1 MDLKVVSKIE
11 DGTDRRE
18 VHHTTYQMR
27 NTFKQFADGVAS
39 ELDVH
44 CYLQHAA
51 AADLC
56 PKGGSVLD
64 VCCGRGLL
72 LPFLRYRGSAP
83 ALYVGVDAEP
93 RNARWKD
100 GADPRREAA
109 QKEGGWGFRTVFVEA
124 LVDDMAGKVAREV
137 VVQVPAAV
145 HQGKGFDLI
154 VYTSAIEHMQP
165 EAQAKSLVECGKL
178 ANPGTLM
185 YLSCPITEP
194 GRSGYDAQYAAHV
207 YEPTEAEIATW
218 LNQAGWRILSR
229 TGLCTG
235 SKAYRRLLSGKD
247 LEEAERIYRL
257 LPREFALPTIAA
269 LLPASAQEVA
279 YVCGRRKPG
288 LFEED

>member
-1 MDLKVVSKIE
+1 VADLKVVSKIE

-83 ALYVGVDAEP
+83 SLYVGVDAEP
-93 RNARWKD
+93 RYARWKD
-100 GADPRREAA
+100 GADPRRESA
-109 QKEGGWGFRTVFVEA
+109 QKEGGWSFKTVFVES
-124 LVDDMAGKVAREV
+124 LVDDMFDKVHAALAGPDGMRL
-137 VVQVPAAV
+137 
-145 HQGKGFDLI
+145 FDLI

-165 EAQAKSLVECGKL
+165 TAQASSLVQCGKL
-178 ANPGTLM
+178 AHPGTLM

-235 SKAYRRLLSGKD
+235 SKTYRRLLSGRD
-247 LEEAERIYRL
+247 LAEAERIYRM

>member
-1 MDLKVVSKIE
+1 MGELRVVAKIE
-11 DGTDRRE
+11 EGTDRRE
-18 VHHTTYQMR
+18 VAYTTYQMR
-27 NTFKQFADGVAS
+27 NPFKQFADGVAS

-56 PKGGSVLD
+56 PKGGTVLD

-72 LPFLRYRGSAP
+72 IPFLRYRGNAP
-83 ALYVGVDAEP
+83 SLYVGVDAEP

-100 GADPRREAA
+100 GADPRREADA
-109 QKEGGWGFRTVFVEA
+109 TKDWGFRTVFVEA
-124 LVDDMAGKVAREV
+124 RVDAMADKVGD
-137 VVQVPAAV
+137 AASTL
-145 HQGKGFDLI
+145 QFDLI

-165 EAQAKSLVECGKL
+165 AAQEASLRECAALSKDS
-178 ANPGTLM
+178 TLM

-207 YEPTEAEIATW
+207 YEPSEAELKSW
-218 LNQAGWRILSR
+218 LRTAGWRILR
-229 TGLCTG
+229 RHGLCTG
-235 SKAYRRLLSGKD
+235 AKAFRRLLSGAD
-247 LEEAERIYRL
+247 LAQAEEIYRA

-288 LFEED
+288 LFDEGDD